1 MLTVGAFE
9 AKTHLSALLDR
20 VAAGEEVVITK
31 HGKPVARLVAAH
43 RVDQTRAHE
52 AFAKLKELR
61 KGTTLGGLSWK
72 ELRDEGRP

>member
-1 MLTVGAFE
+1 MVTVGAFE

-31 HGKPVARLVAAH
+31 HGKPVARLVAA
-43 RVDQTRAHE
+43 RQIERAQVSE
-52 AFAKLKELR
+52 AFEKLIALR

-72 ELRDEGRP
+72 ELRDQGRR

>member
-1 MLTVGAFE
+1 MITVGAFE
-9 AKTHLSALLDR
+9 AKTHLSTLLDR

-31 HGKPVARLVAAH
+31 HGRPVARLVGALHVERA
-43 RVDQTRAHE
+43 RVDE
-52 AFAKLKELR
+52 AFKKLKALR